1 MTIDLHVPHG
11 VQQKFRGLLHREK
24 RNLRLQRRRWR
35 KRADADAKVA
45 AMREELNR
53 RVRLPVHVRERMAE
67 RAWAARRR
75 GELPEEEVD
84 AANEV
89 ELLL

>member
-1 MTIDLHVPHG
+1 
-11 VQQKFRGLLHREK
+11 
-24 RNLRLQRRRWR
+24 
-35 KRADADAKVA
+35 
-45 AMREELNR
+45 MRDELNR
-53 RVRLPVHVRERMAE
+53 RVRLPMHVREQMAE

-89 ELLL
+89 ELLIDLAAADVAQKKRRTVLR